1 MITQEADLR
10 IEAVAV
16 RTGLTKRAI
25 RYYEELGLVS
35 AVSRSE
41 SGQRLY
47 SADDI
52 RRLTR
57 IRELKEG
64 IGLSLGEIQALLDAD
79 TVRDRLRERYRATDD
94 IGERLAAL
102 RESVAAVSSQ
112 LQVITRKRE
121 ALAALQVEYEDRL
134 ARLRQAMNEIAADDH

>member
-47 SADDI
+47 NADDI

-79 TVRDRLRERYRATDD
+79 MVRDRLRERYRATDD

-112 LQVITRKRE
+112 LQVITRKRA

-134 ARLRQAMNEIAADDH
+134 ARLRQAMDQIAAGDR